1 MNGTLIV
8 NSLAGLL
15 IITSLL
21 VTGARGTARTAKL
34 YALQSFVLVLIFMA
48 LAALHGA
55 EELWWWSA
63 TAFVTKVVLVP
74 LIMLRALGGTA
85 DDDKLPG
92 VLGPAWLVLIAAA
105 IVGLSCYAVSAVQL
119 DVIAG
124 LKPAL
129 GVSLGHFML
138 GLLCIVSQRSILKQV
153 FGYCLMENGSHLTLA
168 LLAWQAPELVEIGIA
183 TDAVFAVVIMVVLVR
198 RIRRTLDT
206 LDVRQLTALKG

>member
-15 IITSLL
+15 ILTSLL
-21 VTGARGTARTAKL
+21 VTGARGSARSAKL

-55 EELWWWSA
+55 AELWWWSA
-63 TAFVTKVVLVP
+63 TALLTKVVLVP
-74 LIMLRALGGTA
+74 LIMLRAFGDGA
-85 DDDKLPG
+85 DDGLPG
-92 VLGPAWLVLIAAA
+92 VLAPAWLVLIAAA
-105 IVGLSCYAVSAVQL
+105 IVALSWYAVSAVEL
-119 DVIAG
+119 AVIAG

-129 GVSLGHFML
+129 GVSLGHFLL

-168 LLAWQAPELVEIGIA
+168 LLAWQAPEVVEIGIA
-183 TDAVFAVVIMVVLVR
+183 TDAVFAVVVMVVLVR